1 MKIHNFIK
9 DTKGMAQ
16 IELNAIKKQ
25 ESLKVKVNEQVEGT
39 KSGESPEE
47 KPEQKKCK
55 KKTEAKA

>member
-25 ESLKVKVNEQVEGT
+25 ESLKVNVNEQVEGT

>member
-1 MKIHNFIK
+1 
-9 DTKGMAQ
+9 MAQ
-16 IELNAIKKQ
+16 IELNAIKNQ

-47 KPEQKKCK
+47 KSEQKKRK

>member
-25 ESLKVKVNEQVEGT
+25 ESLKVKENEQVAGT
-39 KSGESPEE
+39 NSGESPEE
-47 KPEQKKCK
+47 KPEQKKRK
-55 KKTEAKA
+55 KKAEAET

>member
-1 MKIHNFIK
+1 
-9 DTKGMAQ
+9 MAQ

-39 KSGESPEE
+39 KSGEFPEE
-47 KPEQKKCK
+47 KSEQKKRK

>member
-47 KPEQKKCK
+47 KSEQKKRK

>member
-1 MKIHNFIK
+1 
-9 DTKGMAQ
+9 MAQ

-25 ESLKVKVNEQVEGT
+25 ESLKVKINEQIEGT

-47 KPEQKKCK
+47 KPDQKKRK

>member
-1 MKIHNFIK
+1 
-9 DTKGMAQ
+9 MAQ

-25 ESLKVKVNEQVEGT
+25 ESLKVNVNEQVEGT

>member
-39 KSGESPEE
+39 KYGESPEE
-47 KPEQKKCK
+47 KPEQKKFK

>member
-39 KSGESPEE
+39 KYGESPEE